1 MGLPGSMRSRTSPPA
16 ARAAKH
22 LSSLVT
28 GGPVPRRTTG
38 TLIRCIIV
46 DDNHHFLRVVNDVLN
61 HEGIAVVGL
70 ASTSAEALSL
80 ASRHLPDIVL
90 VDVRLGAESGFDLAQ
105 RLMAA
110 APAWQPTVV
119 LMSTYPE
126 DGIRPMLEVSPAAAF
141 IRKSAISGPAIRE
154 AHRRHRERAAF
165 DGESSNGHTAR
176 PGRPCRN
183 RRDLDRS
190 PFNAR
195 NESRRETGR
204 CRGSEER
211 SG

>member
-1 MGLPGSMRSRTSPPA
+1 MGSRTSPPA
-16 ARAAKH
+16 ARATEH

-28 GGPVPRRTTG
+28 GAVPRRTTG

-46 DDNHHFLRVVNDVLN
+46 DDNHHFLRVVNDLLN
-61 HEGIAVVGL
+61 HEGIVVAGL

-80 ASRHLPDIVL
+80 ASWLLPDIVL
-90 VDVRLGAESGFDLAQ
+90 VDVHLGAESGFDLAQ

-126 DGIRPMLEVSPAAAF
+126 HDIRIRPMLEVSPAAAF
-141 IRKSAISGPAIRE
+141 IQKIAISGPAIRE
-154 AHRRHRERAAF
+154 AHRRHREQAAF

-176 PGRPCRN
+176 PGRPRRS

-195 NESRRETGR
+195 KESRRETGR
-204 CRGSEER
+204 CRGSEGR